1 MSLAKLSISYKCL
14 SAIGNHLDLKEMMEE
29 FLKTFIQQTDAVSGM
44 FLVNRRRSHNCEEL
58 VSLGKKEFID
68 VNEVK
73 EKLLHKELLVDEID
87 KNFSYLAKK
96 IDKGC
101 FIFVYSNKLDLS
113 FVSSVLE
120 SLRNKIEIN
129 INSCLNVENLKEQIE
144 EATKENLEK
153 ERQLF
158 EQLKMSQMGEL
169 IGNIAHQWR
178 QPLNI
183 ISTATSGM
191 QIKKELDMLSD
202 EDFKEYT
209 KSILKSSNYLSA
221 TIDEF
226 RDYIKESNKEKEI
239 IVQERFKMAIQMLSS
254 SFSLENIEIKE
265 EFICKENIHFKL
277 VLGDLLQVL
286 ITIFNNAKDALI
298 QNNKNQNRW
307 IKYSLK
313 KNEYS
318 FIITVED
325 NAGGVSEEIK
335 DKIFNPYFTTK
346 HQSRGKGIG
355 LYSAYDI
362 IVNKL
367 DGKLYTKNSEHG
379 AKFYI
384 ELPLNVNYII

>member
-1 MSLAKLSISYKCL
+1 MSLTKLSVSYKCVN
-14 SAIGNHLDLKEMMEE
+14 SIGNSLNLEEMMEE
-29 FLKTFIQQTDAVSGM
+29 FLRTFIKETGAISGS
-44 FLVNRRRSHNCEEL
+44 FFVNRSLDLCEE
-58 VSLGKKEFID
+58 VASLGKKNLFNIESIKKRLED
-68 VNEVK
+68 ETLILEEVDK
-73 EKLLHKELLVDEID
+73 SIKLLAYKV
-87 KNFSYLAKK
+87 K
-96 IDKGC
+96 KGC
-101 FIFVYSNKLDLS
+101 LIFFYSCENDFDFITSI
-113 FVSSVLE
+113 LE
-120 SLRNKIEIN
+120 SLKNKIEIN
-129 INSCLNVENLKEQIE
+129 IDSCLNVENLKEQIE

-191 QIKKELDMLSD
+191 QIKKELDILTD

-209 KSILKSSNYLSA
+209 KSILENSSYLSG

-226 RDYIKESNKEKEI
+226 RDYIKDSNKEKEI
-239 IVQERFKMAIQMLSS
+239 IVQDRLKMATEMLRS
-254 SFSLENIEIKE
+254 SFSLESINIIE
-265 EFICKENIHFKL
+265 EFVEEEKLHFKL

-286 ITIFNNAKDALI
+286 ITIFNNAKEALVE
-298 QNNKNQNRW
+298 KDDLEYKW
-307 IKYSLK
+307 IKYSLRK
-313 KNEYS
+313 TDYTIK
-318 FIITVED
+318 ITIED
-325 NAGGVSEEIK
+325 NAGGVNEEIK

-346 HQSRGKGIG
+346 HQARGTGIG
-355 LYSAYDI
+355 LYSAYGI

-367 DGKLYTKNSEHG
+367 DGKLYVKNTEFG